1 MEALQILGVS
11 PQQFQEDLING
22 LKAQLEELKR
32 NFIPQQSDEYLTREQ
47 TAKLLNIDL
56 STLWHWKKKGIL
68 IPYGVGNRV
77 YYRRSDIDKAM
88 VQLK

>member
-1 MEALQILGVS
+1 MEAVQISGVT
-11 PQQFQEDLING
+11 PQQFKNDLING
-22 LKAQLEELKR
+22 LKVLLEELKL
-32 NFIPQQSDEYLTREQ
+32 NLTPQHSEEYLTREQ
-47 TAKLLNIDL
+47 TAELLNIDL

-77 YYRRSDIDKAM
+77 YYRRSDIDNAM